1 MSSPA
6 SSADASTRQHGVPTD
21 ATAGPVIAFDHIT
34 KYFASTDGQPLEVL
48 RDVSFVIPRGEIVA
62 ILGQSGAGKS
72 TLLNLAAGLITPDQ
86 GSVRVL
92 GRDTR
97 ETVDWHRVGYMF
109 QDDRLLPWRVAWRNV
124 ALALETDSTPAAER
138 KERAH
143 AALGLVGL
151 GAFANSYPHQLSGGM
166 RSRVALARSLVN
178 EPDVLLMDEPFSR
191 LDAQTRGSMHRE
203 LLRVQKLRHVSI
215 LFVTHDVEESVVL
228 ADRIV
233 VLSPRPGR
241 VHRQVH
247 VTFDQPRVGTPQTV
261 ALTAELRATL
271 EANNQEEIVS

>member
-1 MSSPA
+1 MALPDFTRVLDTYKHVAAPLNRWLPAERSSELGNRLQDKA
-6 SSADASTRQHGVPTD
+6 TR
-21 ATAGPVIAFDHIT
+21 
-34 KYFASTDGQPLEVL
+34 L
-48 RDVSFVIPRGEIVA
+48 RPQIMVFG
-62 ILGQSGAGKS
+62 LYNAGKS
-72 TLLNLAAGLITPDQ
+72 TLLNLAAGLIVPDQ

-92 GRDTR
+92 GRDTH
-97 ETVDWHRVGYMF
+97 EPVDWHRVGYMF

-124 ALALETDSTPAAER
+124 ALALESNSMPASER
-138 KERAH
+138 KERAY

-151 GAFANSYPHQLSGGM
+151 AAFANSYPHQLSGGM

-271 EANNQEEIVS
+271 EANNQEEPVS